1 LIDWLVGMMG
11 LLWTF
16 TIVDIEQF
24 LFGVKM
30 VKKQQ
35 KVLKSIFL
43 FLWTFYVTN
52 TGSWPG
58 VSDYEMLPTGP
69 RTVLYFN
76 CGTFKSLLAW
86 EGSFLI
92 LA

>member
-30 VKKQQ
+30 VKKTA
-35 KVLKSIFL
+35 KSFKKYIFIFMD
-43 FLWTFYVTN
+43 FLCNQYW
-52 TGSWPG
+52 
-58 VSDYEMLPTGP
+58 
-69 RTVLYFN
+69 
-76 CGTFKSLLAW
+76 LLAGC
-86 EGSFLI
+86 E
-92 LA
+92 